1 MAIFSG
7 GKSTAINS
15 PRHLT
20 LRHARKVAE
29 AQRRELNLPGPA
41 EAGALQVMS
50 LPSPSKAVAFAVA
63 TVDEDEDPDP
73 LDSVELKPG
82 EEKLNSFWAPG
93 LIAGRAHHIKVR
105 QEIDA
110 KNAVGDKPSEKLRL
124 TAEQEFFVD
133 APQFSLPDGSVHS
146 VHPPAGYADDAWV
159 LPHVVLT
166 DPHLPWE
173 RDGSPLTEGENDPDP
188 RNRVP
193 WLVLVSF
200 QQDELRLPPE
210 DLEGIFKAT
219 SAGVIKPVKQ
229 SPTMTVSTSIAD
241 LWSLGSDDVTSP
253 VTSDLGPASMKDS
266 RGDFVFLKP
275 DLFRDLFSKFE
286 AGKRIDSATPDTTA
300 YRFMSHV
307 RKINGSGMA
316 LAGVEDTAIFSIVV
330 GSRAG
335 PLDIKTPTVVSTHL
349 LSIEGIE
356 TNMKLPVTSK
366 YVALCSLHSWNY
378 TVQPPG
384 MLNVH
389 EGFVDLG
396 RKLDVLGPPQR
407 ILNQVRSA
415 TDAASI
421 RAAARLADGY
431 SMVRYRVQTG
441 EITAALFRGPF
452 TPTVVPPLAHL
463 NKCSNSGID
472 LQILD
477 KEVGL
482 VDISY
487 SVAWQVGR
495 TLALGDEGFTAAL
508 GRVRTMIQEPAM
520 REAKRDIVNS
530 AGANVLSR
538 AELLADLAGMVDN
551 LSAVQL
557 GDGDG
562 ATFEPGGPKKRWFR
576 HRLTRREI
584 PNLSYASAAVKE
596 RYPDTALAAAT
607 ALAASTDGSIFN
619 ETNNPVSTDWMLV
632 LSWLVDRMYLAGVPA
647 HYLISDPSHLEPES
661 LRFFYIDPNW
671 VDALLDGALSLGNHL
686 GFDQDRVAIKK
697 ALNLYVQSTESS
709 PTSPQIPTYGFYL
722 RSDLVTM
729 FPDLRVTTLPPR
741 PPLLS
746 DGLPDRAPLL
756 RHEIVTDGVMMGLFD
771 RLPGSPEFTSL
782 VFTQPPHQQRF
793 AAGFLLEEAKL
804 GVEVKRQ
811 YTVDQPTRETDE
823 NRHDT
828 LKTVYFT
835 PDSSDSPFVWGS
847 EPGETNLRLLRPE
860 TYSRLQIDTLQS
872 MPKQPDK
879 PDGTPGDPYFSE
891 DKPTSALL
899 AMQLNDPNY
908 NLTVNFETPEARVAL
923 MALSMGPD
931 DNAPRTLLRLEPPT
945 VERVAEEDDDG
956 SDDESSPWD
965 GSDDETVYERHEA
978 YQAPKHLLASNAP
991 HVGLL
996 PSVKL
1001 AEDDRVKGP
1010 TQPAA
1015 PLGAM
1020 AMAST
1025 AAPVSSAAASP
1036 ALRASSAPASSPV
1049 FDTVINSRGTNTV
1062 VLLRTPNLAQDLV
1075 FSIRVASNK
1084 ASQWRLRELSLRIEL
1099 GAPAS
1104 TKQDRVY
1111 LMERYDGPG
1120 PAMLSNLRFNVLASN
1135 PTIKGTRY
1143 LQLRLLPRS
1152 SKGWIDMSTV
1162 TDMSFLLSLAKVSSL
1177 PERTRQL
1184 TVKSWADYITE
1195 QGIITTVD
1203 NGDTLVTV
1211 VDSRFNTV

>member
-1 MAIFSG
+1 MPIFSG

-50 LPSPSKAVAFAVA
+50 LPSSKAMAFAVA
-63 TVDEDEDPDP
+63 TGEDEDP

-110 KNAVGDKPSEKLRL
+110 KNATGDKSSEKLRL

-146 VHPPAGYADDAWV
+146 VHPPPGYADDARV

-200 QQDELRLPPE
+200 QQDELLLPPE
-210 DLEGIFKAT
+210 DLEGMFKAT

-229 SPTMTVSTSIAD
+229 TPTMTVSTSIAD
-241 LWSLGSDDVTSP
+241 LWALGSNDVTSP

-275 DLFRDLFSKFE
+275 DLFRALFSKFE
-286 AGKRIDSATPDTTA
+286 GGKRIDSASPDTTV

-349 LSIEGIE
+349 LSIEGVE
-356 TNMKLPVTSK
+356 NMKLPVASK

-407 ILNQVRSA
+407 ILDKVRSA
-415 TDAASI
+415 TDAASV

-431 SMVRYRVQTG
+431 SMVRYRMQTG

-463 NKCSNSGID
+463 DKCSNSGID

-508 GRVRTMIQEPAM
+508 GRLRTMIQEPAM

-538 AELLADLAGMVDN
+538 AELLTDLAGMVDN

-557 GDGDG
+557 GGDGDG
-562 ATFEPGGPKKRWFR
+562 TIFEPGGPRKRWFR

-584 PNLSYASAAVKE
+584 PNLSYTSAAVKE

-607 ALAASTDGSIFN
+607 ALAASTDGTIFN
-619 ETNNPVSTDWMLV
+619 ETNIPVSTDWMLV

-697 ALNLYVQSTESS
+697 ALNMYIQSTETS

-741 PPLLS
+741 PLLL
-746 DGLPDRAPLL
+746 DGPPDRAPLL
-756 RHEIVTDGVMMGLFD
+756 RHEIVADGVMMGLFD

-793 AAGFLLEEAKL
+793 AAGFLVEEAKL

-828 LKTVYFT
+828 LKTIYYT
-835 PDSSDSPFVWGS
+835 PDSADSPFVWGS
-847 EPGETNLRLLRPE
+847 EPGEADLRLLQPE
-860 TYSRLQIDTLQS
+860 KYAQLQIATLQS
-872 MPKQPDK
+872 MPTQPNK

-923 MALSMGPD
+923 MALSGPD
-931 DNAPRTLLRLEPPT
+931 DAPRTLLRLEPPT
-945 VERVAEEDDDG
+945 VERIGEEDNA

-1010 TQPAA
+1010 IPVLA
-1015 PLGAM
+1015 AM
-1020 AMAST
+1020 AMAPAS
-1025 AAPVSSAAASP
+1025 VSATGAAS
-1036 ALRASSAPASSPV
+1036 RASAPASSPV

-1075 FSIRVASNK
+1075 FSIRVASDR

-1099 GAPAS
+1099 GAPAT

-1177 PERTRQL
+1177 PERMRQL

-1203 NGDTLVTV
+1203 NVDTLVTV
-1211 VDSRFNTV
+1211 VDSRFSTV